1 MSAAE
6 SGSRSTLPSGR
17 FAVQAIEQIVFG
29 TPLEEAIVAEAD
41 RYGAQRVFVT
51 STRSLSQLENG
62 PLQRT
67 IRALGPRHVGTYSA
81 IRAHSPREDVL
92 AGAKAARAAR
102 ADLIVAVGGGSVIDA
117 TKAMLL
123 CLWLDLETIEA
134 MEPYRSGI
142 DGAKPK
148 PVALP
153 PDPIRMIAV
162 STTLS
167 ASEFKGTAGVTL
179 SATNSKQSFDHRL
192 MAPRSV
198 VLDPAAT
205 LDTPMWLLFSTGIR
219 AVDHA
224 CEGYCNPRANLA
236 TEALSLQGLRLLHR
250 SLPHMKREPD
260 SLEARLEAQFGM
272 WQAIAPSQS
281 GVAMGASHGIG
292 YALGATFGVPH
303 GHTSC
308 VMLPAV
314 LTWNAAV
321 NGERQKAL
329 SEAMGAPN
337 RPAGELVKEL
347 VAGLD
352 QPTSLRDVGIKR
364 ENLDEIAERALTYR
378 PVQINPRRIATAAD
392 VREILE
398 LAW

>member
-1 MSAAE
+1 MS
-6 SGSRSTLPSGR
+6 TTVPS
-17 FAVQAIEQIVFG
+17 AVQAGRFTVQPIDQIIFG
-29 TPLEEAIVAEAD
+29 TPLADALVAEAD
-41 RYGAQRVFVT
+41 GIGAKRVFVT

-62 PLQRT
+62 PLQRAVH
-67 IRALGPRHVGTYSA
+67 ALGDRHVGTYSR
-81 IRAHSPREDVL
+81 ISAHSPREDVI
-92 AGAKAARAAR
+92 AGANAARAAK
-102 ADLIVAVGGGSVIDA
+102 ADLLVAVGGGSVIDA

-123 CLWLDLETIEA
+123 CLWLGLDTIEA
-134 MEPYRSGI
+134 MEPYRDGI
-142 DGAKPK
+142 DGARTPA
-148 PVALP
+148 PIGLP
-153 PDPIRMIAV
+153 PDPIRMFAIT
-162 STTLS
+162 TTLS

-179 SATNSKQSFDHRL
+179 SATNSKQSFNHRL
-192 MAPRSV
+192 MTPRTV
-198 VLDPAAT
+198 ILDPEAT
-205 LDTPMWLLFSTGIR
+205 LDTPLWLLYATGIR

-224 CEGYCNPRANLA
+224 CEGYCNPKANLA
-236 TEALSLQGLRLLHR
+236 TEASSLQGLKLLHR
-250 SLPHMKREPD
+250 SLPRIKADPK
-260 SLEARLEAQFGM
+260 SLEARMEAQFGM
-272 WQAIAPSQS
+272 WQSIAPSQA

-314 LTWNAAV
+314 LTWNSSV

-329 SEAMGAPN
+329 SEAMGHPS

-352 QPTSLRDVGIKR
+352 QPTTLRDVGIKR
-364 ENLDEIAERALTYR
+364 ENLDEIARRALGYK
-378 PVQINPRRIATAAD
+378 PVQINPRKISTAAD

>member
-1 MSAAE
+1 MTAATHTGLSA
-6 SGSRSTLPSGR
+6 GR
-17 FAVQAIEQIVFG
+17 YTVQPIDQILFG
-29 TPLEEAIVAEAD
+29 MPLEEALVAEAE
-41 RYGAQRVFVT
+41 RYGAKRVFVT

-62 PLQRT
+62 PLQRA
-67 IRALGPRHVGTYSA
+67 IKALGARHAGTYSR
-81 IRAHSPREDVL
+81 ISAHSPREDVI
-92 AGAKAARAAR
+92 AGAAAARAAN
-102 ADLIVAVGGGSVIDA
+102 ADLLVAIGGGSVIDA

-123 CLWLDLETIEA
+123 CLWLGLETIEA
-134 MEPYRSGI
+134 MEPYRDGI
-142 DGAKPK
+142 DGAISKPIT
-148 PVALP
+148 P
-153 PDPIRMIAV
+153 PADPIRMIAV
-162 STTLS
+162 TTTLS

-179 SATNSKQSFDHRL
+179 SATNSKQSFNHRL
-192 MAPRSV
+192 MTPRTV
-198 VLDPAAT
+198 ILDPAAT
-205 LDTPMWLLFSTGIR
+205 LDTPLWLMFATGIR

-224 CEGYCNPRANLA
+224 CESYCNPRANLA
-236 TEALSLQGLRLLHR
+236 TEANSLQGLRLLHR
-250 SLPHMKREPD
+250 SLPRIKREPD

-281 GVAMGASHGIG
+281 GVQMGASHGIG

-314 LTWNAAV
+314 LTWNSVV

-329 SEAMGAPN
+329 SEAMGAPL

-347 VAGLD
+347 VAGID

-364 ENLDEIAERALTYR
+364 ENLDEIARRALTYR
-378 PVQINPRRIATAAD
+378 PVQINPRKISTPAD